1 MTFLGCGT
9 VEFTKQA
16 AESALTGAMAA
27 FISWVSTDAL
37 SPSLHPPSIV
47 FFQTL
52 GSLHLSVDSNF

>member
-1 MTFLGCGT
+1 MTFLGGGT

-27 FISWVSTDAL
+27 FISWVSTDAP

-47 FFQTL
+47 PNIGILASF
-52 GSLHLSVDSNF
+52 SI